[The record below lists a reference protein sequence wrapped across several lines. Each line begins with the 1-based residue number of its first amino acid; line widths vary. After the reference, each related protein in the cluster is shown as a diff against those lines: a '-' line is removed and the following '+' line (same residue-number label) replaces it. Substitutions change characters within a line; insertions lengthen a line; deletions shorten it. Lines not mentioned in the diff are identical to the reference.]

1 MGKQTTSRLR
11 DLIPPPPQPRE
22 PSAQSAAGHGS
33 PRAPARRQL
42 PGPAE
47 PTQRPPRACAFGSP
61 RPRSHTPLR
70 RPRRR
75 PAPLS
80 SPASRPGSARAPARW
95 WRRASRWG
103 SCSAS
108 AACCC
113 SSPSSTSCRAGDQ
126 DFKSQK
132 NFVINMTCRFCWQ
145 LPETDYECS
154 NSTSC
159 MTVSCPRQRYTAN
172 CTVRDHI
179 HCLGNRTFPKM
190 LYCNWTGGYKWSTAL
205 ALSITLG
212 GFGADRFY
220 LGQWRE
226 GLGKLFSFGGLGIWT
241 LIDVLLIGV
250 GYVGPA
256 DGSLYI

>member
-1 MGKQTTSRLR
+1 MAGGVRPLRGLRALCRVLLFLSQFCILSGGEQSQALAQSIKDPGPTRTFTVVPRAAESTEIPPYVMKCPSNGLCSRLPA
-11 DLIPPPPQPRE
+11 DCIDCTTNFSCIYGKPVTFDCAVK
-22 PSAQSAAGHGS
+22 PSV
-33 PRAPARRQL
+33 
-42 PGPAE
+42 
-47 PTQRPPRACAFGSP
+47 TCV
-61 RPRSHTPLR
+61 
-70 RPRRR
+70 
-75 PAPLS
+75 
-80 SPASRPGSARAPARW
+80 
-95 WRRASRWG
+95 
-103 SCSAS
+103 
-108 AACCC
+108 
-113 SSPSSTSCRAGDQ
+113 DQ

-132 NFVINMTCRFCWQ
+132 NFIINMTCRFCWQ
-145 LPETDYECS
+145 LPETDYECT

-159 MTVSCPRQRYTAN
+159 MTVSCPRQRYPAN
-172 CTVRDHI
+172 CTARDHV